1 MRATIN
7 FDIDI
12 DKVED
17 TMTALVSREAGTLRV
32 TANILDNLG
41 HGSLLPEVTEAI
53 DLLQETTAQLQQYE
67 GMLLSFERARLETML
82 PQPVDQA
89 QAQNL
94 KQVNEI
100 KESMQKLDHF
110 LGKINEGGD
119 DDPEEG

>member
-7 FDIDI
+7 FDIEI
-12 DKVED
+12 DKVEE
-17 TMTALVSREAGTLRV
+17 TMGVLVTQEATSLNHAI
-32 TANILDNLG
+32 TILENIENINFLEEL
-41 HGSLLPEVTEAI
+41 TEAI
-53 DLLQETTAQLQQYE
+53 DLLQATTAQLQQYKD
-67 GMLLSFERARLETML
+67 MLVSFERARFETML